1 MELWY
6 IQDYINEYKMGLK
19 VKETIFQGKTRFQE
33 ITILDTY
40 LYGRVLLLDGI
51 AQLSEK
57 DEFMYHEML
66 VHVPMFSHP
75 NPEKVLI
82 IGGGDGGTSREVL
95 KHPGK
100 EVTLVDIDE
109 GVIEVCQ
116 RYFSQLGRWD
126 DPRLTV
132 LIEDACQYISS
143 TSEVFDVI
151 IMDSTDPLPHGV
163 AEPLFSPEFFEQAF
177 HHLSPQ
183 GIMVSQM
190 EPPFFDVDRVK
201 KLWEGFNV
209 FPIVKLYW
217 GLVPTYPGGI
227 WSYVIASK
235 SQDPRQQERVP
246 DFPTRYYSP
255 AIHQAAFVLP
265 SFLEEML
272 ENQKR
277 DEENFS

>member
-33 ITILDTY
+33 IAILDTY
-40 LYGRVLLLDGI
+40 LYGRTLLLDGI
-51 AQLSEK
+51 VQLSEK

-75 NPEKVLI
+75 HPEKVLI
-82 IGGGDGGTSREVL
+82 IGGGDGGASREVL
-95 KHPGK
+95 KHPVK

-116 RYFSQLGRWD
+116 KYFPQLGKWD
-126 DPRLTV
+126 DARLTV
-132 LIEDACQYISS
+132 LIEDARQYVFS

-151 IMDSTDPLPHGV
+151 IMDSTDPLPRGV
-163 AEPLFSPEFFEQAF
+163 AEPLFTPEFFAQAF
-177 HHLSPQ
+177 RCLSPQ

-190 EPPFFDVDRVK
+190 EPPFFDVDRVQ
-201 KLWEGFNV
+201 KLWKGFGA
-209 FPIVKLYW
+209 FPIVNLYW

-235 SQDPRQQERVP
+235 SPDPREQKRLP
-246 DFPTRYYSP
+246 SFPTRYYSP

-265 SFLEEML
+265 PFLEEML
-272 ENQKR
+272 KKQKE
-277 DEENFS
+277 DEGSFS